1 MSALTAQR
9 LRKSLP
15 HLNLTRTIF
24 SVAAVGLLAQQILE
38 EPSAMEALARR
49 APLGSDAYVA
59 HGLELVIILLAI
71 TVWWAPRVSFLTGT
85 IAFSG
90 LVLHAENYTFGWLLL
105 TVVSA
110 FGLARTFLADIRA
123 VPTAHPATAPG

>member
-1 MSALTAQR
+1 M
-9 LRKSLP
+9 
-15 HLNLTRTIF
+15 
-24 SVAAVGLLAQQILE
+24 
-38 EPSAMEALARR
+38 
-49 APLGSDAYVA
+49 
-59 HGLELVIILLAI
+59 IILLAI